1 LRTRVAGRHRSLTPD
16 RRLPADGLSSVPTND
31 KGYLSLNRLRLVR
44 SIQIIVLLAL
54 CAGPVLTLSSGNFS
68 MVLLARALMGGGGSG
83 AAKAALT
90 QALSLGGS
98 AGSGKAVSLGQLA
111 EHTGDYAAAA
121 AYLQQAVDSGVRPP
135 ISALYL
141 GKAYEDGGQHAKAV
155 AAWSKA
161 RLWSEATARGRAAL
175 IANDLAGA
183 EAEFRLVLE
192 QAPGAYPAY
201 LGLGRVYQLK
211 RQWADAARVFSQGL
225 GYSPD
230 DTELLVE
237 YGDSLSRASGNAARA
252 AVPVQKALQISPT
265 CYWCYLK
272 LVGLYERA
280 GMLDSATG
288 TLLSAESKAV
298 GQTGLLFYSLARLEW
313 AQGAGEPA
321 LNTIERGLR
330 RFPSDATLY
339 GLRGDIFQKL
349 GRGPDACSAYKAA
362 VKFQPGNAQFQTNVK
377 RQCASSTGV
386 TDNAENRLP

>member
-1 LRTRVAGRHRSLTPD
+1 
-16 RRLPADGLSSVPTND
+16 
-31 KGYLSLNRLRLVR
+31 LNRVRLVR

-54 CAGPVLTLSSGNFS
+54 SAGPVLTLSSGNFS
-68 MVLLARALMGGGGSG
+68 MVLMARALMAGGGPG
-83 AAKAALT
+83 AATAGSKDARAALT
-90 QALSLGGS
+90 QAMSLDGS
-98 AGSGKAVSLGQLA
+98 AGSDKAVSLGQLA

-121 AYLQQAVDSGVRPP
+121 AYLQQAVDSGARPP

-141 GKAYEDGGQHAKAV
+141 GKAYEDSGDHAKAV
-155 AAWSKA
+155 AVWSKA

-175 IANDLAGA
+175 AANDPARA

-192 QAPGAYPAY
+192 QAPRAYPAY
-201 LGLGRVYQLK
+201 LGLGRVYESK
-211 RQWADAARVFSQGL
+211 GQWAEASHVFSQGL

-237 YGDSLSRASGNAARA
+237 YGDSLSRASVVAASA
-252 AVPVQKALQISPT
+252 AVPVQKALQVSPT

-272 LVGLYERA
+272 LAGLYERA

-298 GQTGLLFYSLARLEW
+298 GQTGVLFFSLARLQW

-321 LNTIERGLR
+321 LSTIERGLR
-330 RFPSDATLY
+330 RFPGDASLY
-339 GLRGDIFQKL
+339 GLRGDIYEKL
-349 GRGPDACSAYKAA
+349 GRGPDACAAYRSA
-362 VKFQPGNAQFQTNVK
+362 VKFQPGNAQFRNSLK
-377 RQCASSTGV
+377 RQCASSNGV